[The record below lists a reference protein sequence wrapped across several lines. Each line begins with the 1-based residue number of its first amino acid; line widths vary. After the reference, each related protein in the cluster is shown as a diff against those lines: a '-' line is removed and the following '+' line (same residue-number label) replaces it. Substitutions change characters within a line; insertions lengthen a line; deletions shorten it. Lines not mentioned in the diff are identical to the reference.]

1 MVPIWGLA
9 TDRLIERHSWHAIWD
24 KNGISS
30 NDNKKFCLVM
40 NKDSF
45 LKLIATTGYNVGFG
59 AKKHF
64 ATLDMV
70 EKLPGWIG
78 LASLAA
84 GILSLFVPQFEDKFV
99 TAAFTIIGVASITF
113 NTYNDSKE
121 QYAKNGVALTAS
133 FHELRM
139 LYETVKSQPAGVDL
153 APFIAQHERIQQ
165 GALGY
170 GMSKHIFLSDWY
182 AHIKFFGQSQ
192 TDWMDEQLHFKFIK
206 DKVPFSAK
214 IAVIAVVIVL
224 GAAGLKTC
232 FN

>member
-1 MVPIWGLA
+1 
-9 TDRLIERHSWHAIWD
+9 
-24 KNGISS
+24 
-30 NDNKKFCLVM
+30 M
-40 NKDSF
+40 NKDSL

-113 NTYNDSKE
+113 NTYNDSKD
-121 QYAKNGVALTAS
+121 QYVKNGKALTAS
-133 FHELRM
+133 FHELRV
-139 LYETVKSQPAGVDL
+139 LYETVKSQSAGADL
-153 APFIAQHERIQQ
+153 TPFIAQHEQIQQ
-165 GALGY
+165 AALGY

-206 DKVPFSAK
+206 DKVPFGAK
-214 IAVIAVVIVL
+214 IAIITAVVVL
-224 GAAGLKTC
+224 GAVALKKC
-232 FN
+232 FC

>member
-1 MVPIWGLA
+1 
-9 TDRLIERHSWHAIWD
+9 
-24 KNGISS
+24 
-30 NDNKKFCLVM
+30 M
-40 NKDSF
+40 NRDSL

-113 NTYNDSKE
+113 NTYNDSKD
-121 QYAKNGVALTAS
+121 QYVKNGKALTAS
-133 FHELRM
+133 FHELRV
-139 LYETVKSQPAGVDL
+139 LYETVKSQAEGADL
-153 APFIAQHERIQQ
+153 APFILQHEQIQQ
-165 GALGY
+165 AALEY

-206 DKVPFSAK
+206 DKVPFGAK
-214 IAVIAVVIVL
+214 ITVITVVVVL
-224 GAAGLKTC
+224 GAVALKARLC
-232 FN
+232 